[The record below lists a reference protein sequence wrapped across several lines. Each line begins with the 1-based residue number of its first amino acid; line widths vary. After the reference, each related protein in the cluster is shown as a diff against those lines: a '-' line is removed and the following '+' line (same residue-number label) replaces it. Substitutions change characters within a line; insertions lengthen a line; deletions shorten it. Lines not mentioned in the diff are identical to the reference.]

1 MELLTPS
8 IGLIFWVLFS
18 LCWFL
23 LWLVALI
30 DVLRND
36 FKGQNEKLMWVF
48 VILFIPVLGPILY
61 FTIGRK
67 NKIKFNQY

>member
-8 IGLIFWVLFS
+8 FGLIWIWFS
-18 LCWFL
+18 IGWFL
-23 LWLVALI
+23 LWLIALI

-36 FKGQNEKLMWVF
+36 FKGQNEKLIWILA
-48 VILFIPVLGPILY
+48 ILFIFFLGPVLYLA
-61 FTIGRK
+61 IGRK